1 MPKTIK
7 YPLNNVNQYFDTE
20 DDYLQVV
27 KQNIKNL
34 FLTNPGDR
42 VIRRRKIGI
51 PINEI
56 FFQND
61 RESAVELLRG
71 SLQDNIKRYFPTI
84 KIDYVREIN
93 IEENQETNRIT
104 IEVKFTDTAINI
116 SDSLIITNN

>member
-1 MPKTIK
+1 MIKTIK
-7 YPLNNVNQYFDTE
+7 YPLNNVNQYFDTT
-20 DDYLQVV
+20 DDYLQIV

-71 SLQDNIKRYFPTI
+71 SLQDNIRRYFPTI
-84 KIDYVREIN
+84 KIDYVRELN
-93 IEENQETNRIT
+93 AEENLETNTIT

-116 SDSLIITNN
+116 SDTLIINNN

>member
-1 MPKTIK
+1 MIKTIK
-7 YPLNNVNQYFDTE
+7 YPLNNVNQYFDTT
-20 DDYLQVV
+20 DDYLQIV

-71 SLQDNIKRYFPTI
+71 SLQDNIRRYFPTI
-84 KIDYVREIN
+84 KIDYVRELNAEEN
-93 IEENQETNRIT
+93 IETNTIT

-116 SDSLIITNN
+116 SDTLIINNN